1 MVDRNVINNII
12 SIYTWTL
19 LRVASKELYATGET
33 KECLKAQQVPCPYR
47 ANEKPPAKLVDIY
60 YAFTACANSA
70 ACFFIRSSSNWS
82 ICAISEDLN
91 CSAFA
96 MPTK

>member
-1 MVDRNVINNII
+1 
-12 SIYTWTL
+12 

-60 YAFTACANSA
+60 L
-70 ACFFIRSSSNWS
+70 FFVEMLKKY
-82 ICAISEDLN
+82 ICKLQS
-91 CSAFA
+91 
-96 MPTK
+96 T

>member
-1 MVDRNVINNII
+1 
-12 SIYTWTL
+12 

-60 YAFTACANSA
+60 L
-70 ACFFIRSSSNWS
+70 
-82 ICAISEDLN
+82 ISVL
-91 CSAFA
+91 
-96 MPTK
+96 

>member
-1 MVDRNVINNII
+1 
-12 SIYTWTL
+12 

-60 YAFTACANSA
+60 
-70 ACFFIRSSSNWS
+70 
-82 ICAISEDLN
+82 
-91 CSAFA
+91 CS
-96 MPTK
+96 KKILEKC

>member
-1 MVDRNVINNII
+1 
-12 SIYTWTL
+12 

-60 YAFTACANSA
+60 CIGNF
-70 ACFFIRSSSNWS
+70 
-82 ICAISEDLN
+82 SE
-91 CSAFA
+91 F
-96 MPTK
+96 PIQ